1 MSLQPAKALYRGKDR
16 PHRRFPRFRCEFP
29 VTVTLF
35 SGEAHRR
42 LDGRC
47 KDLSA
52 AGIGI
57 LIAEEISQGEVAS
70 LVFSLPD
77 QSLPDQPQLWT
88 VRAVL
93 RHRRGYHYG
102 FEFLSLSSQQSKTLA
117 DYFPR
122 LKRADSD

>member
-1 MSLQPAKALYRGKDR
+1 MSLQPGKALYRGKDR
-16 PHRRFPRFRCEFP
+16 PHRRFPRFQCEFP
-29 VTVTLF
+29 VTVALF

-42 LDGRC
+42 LAGRC

-57 LIAEEISQGEVAS
+57 LIAEEISLGEVAS

-77 QSLPDQPQLWT
+77 QSQPWT

-102 FEFLSLSSQQSKTLA
+102 FEFLSLSPSHNRALA
-117 DYFPR
+117 DYFPK

>member
-1 MSLQPAKALYRGKDR
+1 MSFQPGKALYRGKER
-16 PHRRFPRFRCEFP
+16 PHRRFPRFHCEFP

-35 SGEAHRR
+35 SGQAHRR

-57 LIAEEISQGEVAS
+57 LIAEEIPLGEVAS
-70 LVFSLPD
+70 LAFSLPH
-77 QSLPDQPQLWT
+77 QTESWI

-102 FEFLSLSSQQSKTLA
+102 FEFISLTPQGDKALA
-117 DYFPR
+117 DYLPT

>member
-1 MSLQPAKALYRGKDR
+1 MSLQPGKALYRGKDR
-16 PHRRFPRFRCEFP
+16 PHRRYPRFRCEFP

-57 LIAEEISQGEVAS
+57 LIAEEVSLGEVAS
-70 LVFSLPD
+70 LAFSLPD
-77 QSLPDQPQLWT
+77 QTESWT

-102 FEFLSLSSQQSKTLA
+102 FEFLSLTPRHSRALA
-117 DYFPR
+117 DYLPR

>member
-1 MSLQPAKALYRGKDR
+1 MSSQPAKAFYRGKDR
-16 PHRRFPRFRCEFP
+16 PHRRFPRFKSEFP

-35 SGEAHRR
+35 SGEIHKR

-57 LIAEEISQGEVAS
+57 LIPEEIPLGEVAS
-70 LVFSLPD
+70 LLFSLPD
-77 QSLPDQPQLWT
+77 QAQPWM

-102 FEFLSLSSQQSKTLA
+102 FEFLSLSAQQNKALA
-117 DYFPR
+117 DFFPG